1 MNRPQEEAL
10 QLAEKMA
17 IKLTAEEKDLR
28 EKQLL
33 KVRVCFLFFYLL
45 SLYIQSLSL
54 RLQLILVNIN
64 NTKFC

>member
-33 KVRVCFLFFYLL
+33 KVRVCLHLL

-54 RLQLILVNIN
+54 RLQLILMNIN
-64 NTKFC
+64 QKFC